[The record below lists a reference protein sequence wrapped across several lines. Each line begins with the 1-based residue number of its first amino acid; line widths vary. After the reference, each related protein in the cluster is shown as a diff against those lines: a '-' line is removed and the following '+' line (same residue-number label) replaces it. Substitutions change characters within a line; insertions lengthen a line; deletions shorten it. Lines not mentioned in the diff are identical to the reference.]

1 VIAAALGLAT
11 AGCPA
16 DGQPTALPQ
25 ASCGTAVTHS
35 LDTATRVL
43 SAGKGTLSCFE
54 TAVRH
59 CRTASL
65 AVTEMGVDTGT
76 SYVFA
81 IAPGGTGCPVTELSQ
96 AYSAN
101 FGGTHGAVATV
112 RCQVAGV
119 TAAGV
124 TLGCAGH
131 RVLVPAQVTLP

>member
-1 VIAAALGLAT
+1 M
-11 AGCPA
+11 
-16 DGQPTALPQ
+16 
-25 ASCGTAVTHS
+25 
-35 LDTATRVL
+35 L

-119 TAAGV
+119 TGGRRDAG
-124 TLGCAGH
+124 LRGH